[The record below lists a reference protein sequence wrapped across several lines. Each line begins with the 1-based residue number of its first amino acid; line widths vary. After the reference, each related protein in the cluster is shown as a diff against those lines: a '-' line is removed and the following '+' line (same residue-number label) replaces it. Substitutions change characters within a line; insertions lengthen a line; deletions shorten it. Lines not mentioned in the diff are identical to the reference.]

1 MTVHVH
7 ARVDSLKYTLTKV
20 WITVFS
26 LAFPPTQISD
36 QIGFEKS
43 FAHGLDAK
51 ACYAPEINWGII
63 VVANK
68 KVWENKQTIMVW
80 YLNT

>member
-1 MTVHVH
+1 M
-7 ARVDSLKYTLTKV
+7 L
-20 WITVFS
+20 
-26 LAFPPTQISD
+26 D

-43 FAHGLDAK
+43 FAHGVGAK